1 MSYADE
7 HDIERLLRAVPARS
21 ELAKKLKLR
30 AVSEAIKAGWTQRQ
44 IAERVGVEQPE
55 ISRLAKAAR
64 LTPEVCERGPRE
76 VLLEYAAGLIDHT
89 AMMDELE
96 HWDYTFGR
104 LDPTGETYLRGTW
117 DQIEH
122 AGDLISD
129 ADYERLFELT
139 ASRRV
144 ASFTQMFQHE

>member
-1 MSYADE
+1 MAVTYEA
-7 HDIERLLRAVPARS
+7 DIERQLRAVPARH
-21 ELAKKLKLR
+21 ELSRLLKLR
-30 AVSEAIKAGWTQRQ
+30 AVHRAIEAGWTQRQ

-64 LTPEVCERGPRE
+64 LTPEVCERSPRE

-96 HWDYTFGR
+96 HWKYTYGYT
-104 LDPTGETYLRGTW
+104 DPTGETYLPGTW
-117 DQIEH
+117 DQIDG

-129 ADYERLFELT
+129 VDYRRLFEST
-139 ASRRV
+139 ASRR
-144 ASFTQMFQHE
+144 AAEPS